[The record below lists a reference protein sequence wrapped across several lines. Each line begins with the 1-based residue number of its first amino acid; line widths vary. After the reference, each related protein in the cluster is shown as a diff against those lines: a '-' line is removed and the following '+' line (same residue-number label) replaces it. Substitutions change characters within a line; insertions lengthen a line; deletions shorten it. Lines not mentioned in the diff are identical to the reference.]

1 MALAKEYIVR
11 ELRDILLELKKTHDI
26 RRAYLFGSYARNTP
40 KEYSD
45 IDVAIILGT
54 FRDGGPMD
62 ERFEIFHEVQERN
75 ALYEVV
81 CLTEEELA
89 EGELALV
96 QHIKREGIPVL

>member
-1 MALAKEYIVR
+1 MALARVQIVR
-11 ELRDILLELKKTHDI
+11 ELRGLLLELKKKHDI

-45 IDVAIILGT
+45 IDVAIVLGT

-81 CLTEEELA
+81 CLTEEEFT